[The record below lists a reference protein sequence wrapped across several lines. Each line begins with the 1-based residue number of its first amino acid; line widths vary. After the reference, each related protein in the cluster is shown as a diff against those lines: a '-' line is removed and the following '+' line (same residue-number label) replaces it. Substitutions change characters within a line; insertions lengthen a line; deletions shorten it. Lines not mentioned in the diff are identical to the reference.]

1 MPHVVDID
9 KSSNMFG
16 ENYKY
21 YRRIVVNCPKQR
33 NTGKGKKV
41 MNMEKTLVK
50 FRMNDRTI
58 DSQELDYTLSYRAD
72 ALLHARDLVGFA
84 HVPEKDQTHTPIE
97 VSLDFYDVP
106 LTTLNDFRDV
116 NQVHGLDDMTV
127 VDYNDAMREVDYE
140 LMEAVDNNDELRQ
153 AIKDCT
159 MGQLLLIMQEIKTN
173 IDNRYG
179 KN

>member
-1 MPHVVDID
+1 MVDID
-9 KSSNMFG
+9 KSSNIFG

-21 YRRIVVNCPKQR
+21 NLSIVVNCPKQR

-41 MNMEKTLVK
+41 MNMEKTLVT

-84 HVPEKDQTHTPIE
+84 HVPEQDQTHTPIE

-116 NQVHGLDDMTV
+116 DQVHGLDDMTV
-127 VDYNDAMREVDYE
+127 VDYNDAMREADYR
-140 LMEAVDNNDELRQ
+140 LIEAVDNDSDLRQ
-153 AIKDCT
+153 AIKDCSL
-159 MGQLLLIMQEIKTN
+159 GQLLLIMQEIKTN

>member
-1 MPHVVDID
+1 
-9 KSSNMFG
+9 
-16 ENYKY
+16 
-21 YRRIVVNCPKQR
+21 
-33 NTGKGKKV
+33 
-41 MNMEKTLVK
+41 MNMKTLVS

-84 HVPEKDQTHTPIE
+84 HVPEQDQTHTPIE
-97 VSLDFYDVP
+97 VSMDFYDVP

-140 LMEAVDNNDELRQ
+140 LLAAVDNNDELRQ

>member
-1 MPHVVDID
+1 MLFVVDID
-9 KSSNMFG
+9 DFSNIFG

-21 YRRIVVNCPKQR
+21 NLSIVVNCPKQR

-41 MNMEKTLVK
+41 MNMEKTLVS

-84 HVPEKDQTHTPIE
+84 HVSEKDQTHTPIE

-106 LTTLNDFRDV
+106 LTTLNDYSDV
-116 NQVHGLDDMTV
+116 NQVQGLDDMTV

-140 LMEAVDNNDELRQ
+140 LMETVDNNPEFQR
-153 AIKDCT
+153 AIRECS
-159 MGQLLLIMQEIKTN
+159 MGQLFLIMQGIKLSV
-173 IDNRYG
+173 DNRN
-179 KN
+179 KKE

>member
-1 MPHVVDID
+1 MVDID

-21 YRRIVVNCPKQR
+21 YRCIVVNYPSK
-33 NTGKGKKV
+33 GKTRARKKV
-41 MNMEKTLVK
+41 MNMKTLVS

-84 HVPEKDQTHTPIE
+84 HVPEQDQTHTPIE
-97 VSLDFYDVP
+97 VSMDFYDVP

-140 LMEAVDNNDELRQ
+140 LLEAVDNNDELRQ

-173 IDNRYG
+173 IDHRYG